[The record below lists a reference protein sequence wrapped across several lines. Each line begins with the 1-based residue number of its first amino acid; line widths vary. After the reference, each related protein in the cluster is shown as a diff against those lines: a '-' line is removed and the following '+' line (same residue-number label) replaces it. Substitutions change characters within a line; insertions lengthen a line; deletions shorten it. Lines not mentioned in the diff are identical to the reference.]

1 MRKNNAL
8 LDNIRIIVNA
18 PIHLSDNEERRR
30 NVRRVQRINQLA
42 RPRIRSIVERDR
54 NGVRDSAPS
63 YEPSVGQVRTTLSR
77 CGIRVA
83 RSSGVGSWGRRR
95 RVGG

>member
-1 MRKNNAL
+1 
-8 LDNIRIIVNA
+8 
-18 PIHLSDNEERRR
+18 
-30 NVRRVQRINQLA
+30 
-42 RPRIRSIVERDR
+42 
-54 NGVRDSAPS
+54 
-63 YEPSVGQVRTTLSR
+63 LSR